1 MASALPETL
10 PRWTIAAP
18 LLGLVAIAVGT
29 PANVVLAA
37 LVAVVLMAA
46 VLAAVHH
53 AEVIAHHLGEP
64 FGTLVLAVA
73 VTVIEAS
80 LIISLMLSNSGG
92 EAALARDTVFA
103 ALMIVLNGIVGIC
116 LLAGGTRHHEQQF
129 TQTGVSAGLA
139 MLATLAILTLVL
151 PNYTVSTPGPFYND
165 IQLTF
170 VAVVSLIIYATFVLA
185 QTVRHREYFLPDGA
199 VLVPET
205 PDPDDA
211 KALDTRALSL
221 SGGLLLIALVGVVLL
236 AKALSPLITGWVD
249 AAGAPRALVGV
260 IIAGLVL
267 LPEGLA
273 AWRAARRN
281 QLQTSL
287 NLALGSA
294 LATIALTLP
303 AVAVVAIMLGLD
315 LALGL
320 SPVGTVMLL
329 LTLFVSSL
337 SLGTGRTTIVQGVL
351 HLVLLATFLVV
362 TLMP

>member
-1 MASALPETL
+1 MASDLPAKL

-18 LLGLVAIAVGT
+18 LLGLVAIAFGT
-29 PANVVLAA
+29 PANAALAA
-37 LVAVVLMAA
+37 VVAIILMAA

-80 LIISLMLSNSGG
+80 LIISLMLSDSGG

-103 ALMIVLNGIVGIC
+103 ALMIVLNGIVGVC
-116 LLAGGTRHHEQQF
+116 LLTGGSRHHEQQF

-151 PNYTVSTPGPFYND
+151 PNYTISEPGPFYNQF
-165 IQLTF
+165 QLIF
-170 VAVVSLIIYATFVLA
+170 VAIVSLIIYATFVLA

-199 VLVPET
+199 VLVAET
-205 PDPDDA
+205 ADPDAPSRD
-211 KALDTRALSL
+211 KRALTI
-221 SGGLLLIALVGVVLL
+221 SGGLLVIALIGVVLL

-260 IIAGLVL
+260 IIAALVL

-273 AWRAARRN
+273 AWRAAKRN

-337 SLGTGRTTIVQGVL
+337 SLGTGRTTVVQGVL

>member
-1 MASALPETL
+1 MALHLTAAL

-18 LLGLVAIAVGT
+18 VLGVAALSVGT
-29 PANVVLAA
+29 PASA
-37 LVAVVLMAA
+37 LLGAIIGVILMAA

-53 AEVIAHHLGEP
+53 AEVIAHFLGEP
-64 FGTLVLAVA
+64 FGTLVLAIA
-73 VTVIEAS
+73 VTIIEAS
-80 LIISLMLSNSGG
+80 LIISLMLSDSGG

-116 LLAGGTRHHEQQF
+116 LLAGGRRHHEQQF

-139 MLATLAILTLVL
+139 LLATLAILTLVL
-151 PNYTVSTPGPFYND
+151 PNYTVSAPGPYYNTL
-165 IQLTF
+165 QLIF
-170 VAVVSLIIYATFVLA
+170 VAIVSLIIYATFVLA
-185 QTVRHREYFLPDGA
+185 QTVRHREYFLPDNGVLIA
-199 VLVPET
+199 V
-205 PDPDDA
+205 DPADA
-211 KALDTRALSL
+211 GRGDKRLLAL
-221 SGGLLLIALVGVVLL
+221 SGGLLVLALIGVVLL
-236 AKALSPLITGWVD
+236 AKALSPLITGWVE
-249 AAGAPRALVGV
+249 AAGAPRAFVGV

-303 AVAVVAIMLGLD
+303 AVAVVAIVLGLD

-320 SPVGTVMLL
+320 SPVGTVMLV
-329 LTLFVSSL
+329 LTLFVASL

-351 HLVLLATFLVV
+351 HLVLLATFLVL
-362 TLMP
+362 TLLP

>member
-1 MASALPETL
+1 MASDLPANL
-10 PRWTIAAP
+10 PRWTIAGP
-18 LLGLVAIAVGT
+18 LLGLVALAFGT
-29 PANVVLAA
+29 PTNAVLAA
-37 LVAVVLMAA
+37 IVAVILMTA

-64 FGTLVLAVA
+64 FGTLVLAIA

-80 LIISLMLSNSGG
+80 LIISLMLSDSGG

-103 ALMIVLNGIVGIC
+103 ALMIVLNGIVGVC
-116 LLAGGTRHHEQQF
+116 LLTGGSRHHEQQF

-151 PNYTVSTPGPFYND
+151 PNYTVSEPGPFYNQF
-165 IQLTF
+165 QLIF
-170 VAVVSLIIYATFVLA
+170 VAIVSLIIYATFVLA

-199 VLVPET
+199 MPVTETADPE
-205 PDPDDA
+205 A
-211 KALDTRALSL
+211 ASLDKRALAT
-221 SGGLLLIALVGVVLL
+221 SGGLLVIALIGVVLL

-260 IIAGLVL
+260 IIAALVL

-273 AWRAARRN
+273 AWRAAKRN

-303 AVAVVAIMLGLD
+303 AVAVVAIMLGLN

>member
-1 MASALPETL
+1 MASDLPAKL
-10 PRWTIAAP
+10 PRWTVAAP
-18 LLGLVAIAVGT
+18 LLGLVAIVLGT
-29 PANVVLAA
+29 PANAVLAA
-37 LVAVVLMAA
+37 VVAVILMAA

-80 LIISLMLSNSGG
+80 LIISLMLSDSGG

-103 ALMIVLNGIVGIC
+103 ALMIVLNGIVGVC
-116 LLAGGTRHHEQQF
+116 LLTGGSRHHEQQF

-151 PNYTVSTPGPFYND
+151 PNYTISEPGPFYNQF
-165 IQLTF
+165 QLIF
-170 VAVVSLIIYATFVLA
+170 VAIVSLIIYATFVLA

-199 VLVPET
+199 ILVAET
-205 PDPDDA
+205 ADPDA
-211 KALDTRALSL
+211 PSLDKRALAI
-221 SGGLLLIALVGVVLL
+221 SGGLLVIALIGVVLL

-260 IIAGLVL
+260 IIAALVL

-273 AWRAARRN
+273 AWRAAKRN

-337 SLGTGRTTIVQGVL
+337 SLGTGRTTVVQGVL

>member
-1 MASALPETL
+1 MASDFSARL

-18 LLGLVAIAVGT
+18 LLGLAALAVGT
-29 PANVVLAA
+29 PVNAVLAA
-37 LVAVVLMAA
+37 IVAIVLMAA

-64 FGTLVLAVA
+64 FGTLVLAIA

-80 LIISLMLSNSGG
+80 LIISLMLSDSGG

-103 ALMIVLNGIVGIC
+103 ALMIVLNGIVGVC
-116 LLAGGTRHHEQQF
+116 LLAGGSRHHEQQF

-151 PNYTVSTPGPFYND
+151 PNYTVSQPGPFYNEF
-165 IQLTF
+165 QLIF

-199 VLVPET
+199 VLVPDA
-205 PDPDDA
+205 PDPEIES
-211 KALDTRALSL
+211 LDSRALGL
-221 SGGLLLIALVGVVLL
+221 SGGLLVIALIGVVLL

-303 AVAVVAIMLGLD
+303 AVAVVSILLGLD